1 MRKRAWCMAFFIVL
15 MATTARGG
23 RFENSPGV
31 VLIHGLARTAHSFDV
46 MEAVLGSAGYRT
58 LNIDYPSREYPV
70 EILCRDYLAAQINE
84 FASRTDAP
92 LCFVTH
98 SMGGILL
105 RYMVRE
111 GMISL
116 PGRVVMLSPPNKGSE
131 VVDRLGDL
139 WLFKAFNGPAGNQ
152 LGTGQDQL
160 PAALGPVTFELGVIT
175 GARTINFFLSSLI
188 PGPDDG
194 KVSVGSA
201 SVEGMADFRV
211 LSVTHPF
218 IMKNK
223 TAIQQTLFFLGNGC
237 FFDPPLEKDDAFHV
251 NSRDI
256 P

>member
-1 MRKRAWCMAFFIVL
+1 MRKRAWCVAFFIVL
-15 MATTARGG
+15 MATSARGG
-23 RFENSPGV
+23 VSESPGV
-31 VLIHGLARTAHSFDV
+31 VLIHGLARSAHSFDV
-46 MEAVLGSAGYRT
+46 MEAALGSAGYRT

-70 EILCRDYLAAQINE
+70 EVLCRDYLAGQVND
-84 FASRTDAP
+84 FASGTDAP

-111 GMISL
+111 GMINL

-131 VVDRLGDL
+131 VVDRLGDF
-139 WLFKAFNGPAGNQ
+139 WLFKAVNGPAGNQ

-160 PAALGPVTFELGVIT
+160 PVALGPVPFELGVIT
-175 GARTINFFLSSLI
+175 GTRTINFFLSALI

-211 LSVTHPF
+211 LPVTHPF

-223 TAIQQTLFFLGNGC
+223 TAIQQALFFLGNGR
-237 FFDPPLEKDDAFHV
+237 FFDPPLEKGDVFHV